1 MLKTMLKKES
11 DVACREA
18 MTVDQDQVL
27 RELEITIRNLD
38 AANTVVVVNSLA
50 FKIMVG
56 TLSENVSNG
65 YTCSVTR

>member
-1 MLKTMLKKES
+1 MLKTMLTKES
-11 DVACREA
+11 VAACREA

-56 TLSENVSNG
+56 KLSENVSNG